1 MTPMLLF
8 IDLHE
13 KVVLGMNRRAALVK
27 VKYIHGLLSVVYVLT
42 VRQFVKKENG
52 LCLFH
57 GLVVRI

>member
-27 VKYIHGLLSVVYVLT
+27 VKYISWFTFSHLRYDCEAV
-42 VRQFVKKENG
+42 
-52 LCLFH
+52 
-57 GLVVRI
+57 